1 MDEQLRLQD
10 RIAQALRNVRHA
22 RGALTL
28 ETLQTRAVFDGD
40 TLSTLVPDHK
50 NRASALIEDFMI
62 AANEVTVR
70 WLARQGFPSIRRML
84 RTPQRWE
91 RLVELAGELGDRLPA
106 TPSAP
111 ALNAFLARRRELD
124 PQRFPE
130 LSLSVIKLLGRGEY
144 ALSVPGAQAE
154 GHFGLAVSDYTHSTA
169 PNRRFPDLVTQRLL
183 KAALAGQP
191 PPYSESELA
200 ALAAHCTDQEN
211 QAAKVERRVSKSA
224 AALLLAGQ
232 VGKRFD
238 GIITGAAEK
247 GTWVRIFAPPVEG
260 KVAQGFGG
268 LDVGQRV
275 RVQLIHT
282 DVARGFI
289 DFAYAGETG

>member
-1 MDEQLRLQD
+1 
-10 RIAQALRNVRHA
+10 
-22 RGALTL
+22 
-28 ETLQTRAVFDGD
+28 
-40 TLSTLVPDHK
+40 
-50 NRASALIEDFMI
+50 
-62 AANEVTVR
+62 
-70 WLARQGFPSIRRML
+70 ML

-91 RLVELAGELGDRLPA
+91 RLVALAGELGERLPT

-124 PQRFPE
+124 RERFPE

-144 ALSVPGAQAE
+144 ALSVPGTQAE

-169 PNRRFPDLVTQRLL
+169 PNRRFPDLLTQRLL

-200 ALAAHCTDQEN
+200 ALAAHCTEQEN

-232 VGKRFD
+232 VGQHFD

-260 KVAQGFGG
+260 KVVQGFGG

-275 RVQLIHT
+275 RVQLLHT
-282 DVARGFI
+282 DVAHGFI
-289 DFAYAGETG
+289 DFAYAGEGG